1 MNKKDLTNL
10 SKDTHKLLAFLAEQV
25 NKLTKKY
32 GMRYQQIILNNLIK
46 SMIDALS
53 PTDAIMQ
60 CEVIKFELLQD
71 ASRKEAIIK
80 ERIRKGQIK
89 DYDEIPG
96 TGKQ

>member
-1 MNKKDLTNL
+1 MNKKDLSNL
-10 SKDTHKLLAFLAEQV
+10 AGDTHALLEFLAEQV

-46 SMIDALS
+46 SMMEALN

-60 CEVIKFELLQD
+60 CEVIKFELLQK
-71 ASRKEAIIK
+71 ASRNERSIK
-80 ERIRKGQIK
+80 EKMRKGQIK